1 MFTQILRQS
10 FRRQEG
16 QALILAAL
24 MVLVMSIAV
33 LTTVNI
39 GHTVHERV
47 RLQNTAD
54 AAAYSMAAM
63 EARAFNF
70 YAYANR
76 TQVSHYVSAMMWH
89 SLISVIYGAEA
100 FFTDL
105 YGFMKTLNPCAGKR
119 KKLWIILCPIIE
131 VIPYIG
137 QIIKAINKIIT
148 LYKTAFLQPFQRIL
162 KAVNPDRWLG
172 KYVVPAHRVF
182 NGAMYFTSQAVMM
195 SASTHVTQTT
205 QGVLDAND
213 TNLNSMASQLATGI
227 YSQCLFSQA
236 HSEHAGGKPLA
247 PGSWKNPFGALDVKK
262 YAANDP
268 VARAKRAMGGI
279 TNATRYACDRSSG
292 GTCPERFNTSRRL
305 GDILPLPDSLG
316 LIRDLLNN
324 GVNAPGLLEFQKMG
338 QTRMLSAT
346 FPAAKNLIDA
356 GRSAQHN
363 YIRDWNDNLYPW
375 GMMAQ
380 GDNMGADD
388 LYWLKLG
395 PAEVDVFVGKADNPL
410 SCNNKDPY
418 TRCFGD
424 NRKDLPDRRAKTPY
438 ARMFKPSV
446 WALNNEDSDGVNGG
460 VHWRVH
466 YPQNSENWRRHK
478 APKGPER
485 QVGVH
490 EEKVCVLELFKGC
503 WFSVSVY
510 TANVRPAQDGNHPWG
525 GVTPFMHFEPGQY
538 SNKLCNPAGHADMN
552 SMAPRTMDFNQPSAW
567 VALNKSPEEIV
578 NRDNKDGTG
587 TNAPAL
593 LNDEGKVKFAFTP
606 DSEGLE
612 MLNNRKKFLSLVEG
626 MNVISRGQS
635 YYHRPGNWTEQPNFF
650 NPYWRPRLASVFQGR
665 EQLPVVGSMIN
676 ALPGAIQGFGPKV
689 ITH

>member
-1 MFTQILRQS
+1 MFTRILRQS
-10 FRRQEG
+10 FQRQEG

-47 RLQNTAD
+47 RLQNTSD

-89 SLISVIYGAEA
+89 SLISLIYSAEA

-105 YGFMKTLNPCAGKR
+105 FGFMKTLNPCGGKR
-119 KKLWIILCPIIE
+119 KKLWIVLCPILE
-131 VIPYIG
+131 VIPYVG
-137 QIIKAINKIIT
+137 QVIKAINKIIT
-148 LYKTAFLQPFQRIL
+148 LYKTAFLQPFQRLL
-162 KAVNPDRWLG
+162 KGANPDKWLG
-172 KYVVPAHRVF
+172 KYMVPAHRVL
-182 NGAMYFTSQAVMM
+182 NGAMYFMSQAVMM
-195 SASTHVTQTT
+195 SATTHVIQTA

-213 TNLNSMASQLATGI
+213 KNLNSMASQLATGF

-236 HSEHAGGKPLA
+236 HSAHAGGKPLN
-247 PGSWKNPFGALDVKK
+247 PGTWKNPFGALDVTK
-262 YAANDP
+262 YQRNDDI
-268 VARAKRAMGGI
+268 ARVKRSMGGI
-279 TNATRYACDRSSG
+279 TNATRYACDRDG
-292 GTCPERFNTSRRL
+292 GMCPERFTTSREL
-305 GDILPLPDSLG
+305 GDILPLPDALG
-316 LIRDLLNN
+316 FLRDMLNN
-324 GVNAPGLLEFQKMG
+324 GVNAPGIMEFKKMG

-346 FPAAKNLIDA
+346 FPSSRQIIDS
-356 GRSAQHN
+356 RN
-363 YIRDWNDNLYPW
+363 FIRDWNDNLNPW
-375 GMMAQ
+375 GMTAQ

-395 PAEVDVFVGKADNPL
+395 PAEVDVGVGKADNPL

-424 NRKDLPDRRAKTPY
+424 NRKGLNDKGGIKLPYRHTV
-438 ARMFKPSV
+438 KPSV
-446 WALNNEDSDGVNGG
+446 WALNDTDTGSVKGG

-466 YPQNSENWRRHK
+466 YPQNSEGWRNHT
-478 APKGPER
+478 APRGVER
-485 QVGVH
+485 EVGVH
-490 EEKVCVLELFKGC
+490 TENICVLKLIIC
-503 WFSVSVY
+503 WFKVDVY

-538 SNKLCNPAGHADMN
+538 GGSTCNPMANADKAA
-552 SMAPRTMDFNQPSAW
+552 MAKRTMDFNQPSAW
-567 VALNKSPEEIV
+567 VALNKSPEEVV
-578 NRDNKDGTG
+578 NKANTDGTG
-587 TNAPAL
+587 SNAPAL
-593 LNDEGKVKFAFTP
+593 LNDEGKVKFAFSP

-612 MLNNRKKFLSLVEG
+612 LLNNRKKFLSLTEG
-626 MNVISRGQS
+626 LNVISRGQS

-650 NPYWRPRLASVFQGR
+650 NPYWRPRLASVYQGR
-665 EQLPVVGSMIN
+665 NQLPVVGSMLD
-676 ALPGAIQGFGPKV
+676 ALPGALQGFAPKV
-689 ITH
+689 MTH

>member
-39 GHTVHERV
+39 GHTVTERV

-89 SLISVIYGAEA
+89 SLLSLIYSAEA

-105 YGFMKTLNPCAGKR
+105 FGFMKTLNPCAGKR
-119 KKLWIILCPIIE
+119 KKLWIVLCPILE
-131 VIPYIG
+131 VVPYVG
-137 QIIKAINKIIT
+137 QVIKAINKIIDA
-148 LYKTAFLQPFQRIL
+148 YKNIFLKPLQQII
-162 KAVNPDRWLG
+162 KAANPDKIIGRWLI
-172 KYVVPAHRVF
+172 PAHRVL
-182 NGAMYFTSQAVMM
+182 NGVLYFASQAVMM

-213 TNLNSMASQLATGI
+213 KNLNSMASQLATGI

-236 HSEHAGGKPLA
+236 HSGAAGGKPLN
-247 PGSWKNPFGALDVKK
+247 PGTWKNPFGALDVTKK
-262 YAANDP
+262 EANDP
-268 VARAKRAMGGI
+268 IARAKRSMGGI
-279 TNATRYACDRSSG
+279 TNATRYACDHEG
-292 GTCPERFNTSRRL
+292 GICPERFITSREL
-305 GDILPLPDSLG
+305 GDVLPLPDALG
-316 LIRDLLNN
+316 FLRDMLNN
-324 GVNAPGLLEFQKMG
+324 GVNAPGIMEFKKMG

-346 FPAAKNLIDA
+346 FPK
-356 GRSAQHN
+356 AQNVINSRN

-375 GMMAQ
+375 GMTAQ
-380 GDNMGADD
+380 GDNMGGDD

-395 PAEVDVFVGKADNPL
+395 PAEVDVGVGKADNPL

-424 NRKDLPDRRAKTPY
+424 NRKGLNDKGSSKLPFQAT
-438 ARMFKPSV
+438 MKPSV
-446 WALNNEDSDGVNGG
+446 WALNDTDSGSKKGG

-466 YPQNSENWRRHK
+466 YPQNSEGWSNHK

-490 EEKVCVLELFKGC
+490 EEKVCVLKLLVC
-503 WFSVSVY
+503 WFEVNVY

-538 SNKLCNPAGHADMN
+538 GGKFCTPTANANIQQVAK
-552 SMAPRTMDFNQPSAW
+552 REQDFNQPSAW
-567 VALNKSPEEIV
+567 VALNKSPDEIV
-578 NRDNKDGTG
+578 NKGNIDGTG

-593 LNDEGKVKFAFTP
+593 LNDEGKVKFSFTA

-626 MNVISRGQS
+626 LNVISRGQS

-665 EQLPVVGSMIN
+665 NQLPAIGPMID
-676 ALPGAIQGFGPKV
+676 ALPGPIQGLGAKI